1 MKTTIR
7 NALLS
12 LLLLTVFG
20 WSAAAAQTEPP
31 SFLLVESKSTAT
43 TPAPGLE
50 LYVGSSNYALPG
62 TPEILTSGTIWSP
75 VTGFAVQ
82 AEMSQK
88 AASPCPAPLSDGCA
102 LYDQRGERDV
112 GFTVGAHWKPLDGL
126 SLSLN
131 YRNAPTLQSGLAA
144 TSGQLPGDGFS
155 FSEDLSL
162 ICRLD
167 TQSWGDLE
175 LGLQLSRSQDGAFRS
190 ESALIDPHG
199 SAELGL
205 GWQLGAFRGDLTGR
219 YTQPLLTDGTGGW
232 NSFDINIAW
241 RTPWNASLSVGARNF
256 LDERAPAPNALQSD
270 DFLGRVP
277 YVRYQQD
284 L

>member
-12 LLLLTVFG
+12 LLLLTVSSFAPAG
-20 WSAAAAQTEPP
+20 AQTDPP
-31 SFLLVESKSTAT
+31 SFLLVDSTSTHAA
-43 TPAPGLE
+43 PAPGLE

-62 TPEILTSGTIWSP
+62 APEILRSGTVWSP
-75 VTGFAVQ
+75 FSGFALQ
-82 AEMSQK
+82 AEMSKK
-88 AASPCPAPLSDGCA
+88 ANSPCPATLSDGCA
-102 LYDQRGERDV
+102 LFDQPDDRDT
-112 GFTVGAHWKPLDGL
+112 GFTVGAHWQPLDGI

-131 YRNAPTLQSGLAA
+131 YRNAPALQSGLAA
-144 TSGQLPGDGFS
+144 TTGQLPGDGFS

-167 TQSWGDLE
+167 TQAWGDLE
-175 LGLQLSRSQDGAFRS
+175 LGLQLSRWQDGAFGS
-190 ESALIDPHG
+190 ESSLLDEHG

-219 YTQPLLTDGTGGW
+219 YTQPLISDGTGGW

-256 LDERAPAPNALQSD
+256 LDVRAPTPNALQSD